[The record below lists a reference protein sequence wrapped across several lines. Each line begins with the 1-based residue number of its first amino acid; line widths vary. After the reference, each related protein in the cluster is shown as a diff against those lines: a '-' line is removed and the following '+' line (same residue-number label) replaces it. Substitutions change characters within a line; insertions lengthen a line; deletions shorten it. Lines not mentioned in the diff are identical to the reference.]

1 MKNKY
6 EKVKGC
12 LISMALSGE
21 FDVIVHGVNC
31 FCTQKSGLAP
41 QMVNAF
47 FTNKFYDE
55 QKGKGDINKL
65 GNIDYQVFMIHENES
80 RGFSPLFNGRS
91 DNKYIC
97 DLTVINAYTQFNYGK
112 NHSDGVD
119 KPLDYEAL
127 TLCMRKINRIFAGKK
142 IGMPKIGCGLA
153 GGDWNTV
160 EKIIKTELKNCNV
173 TIVEYGK

>member
-6 EKVKGC
+6 REAKGC

-41 QMVNAF
+41 QMVKAF
-47 FTNKFYDE
+47 GTDKFPME
-55 QKGKGDINKL
+55 HINSKGNMNKL
-65 GNIDYQVFMIHENES
+65 GQIDYQYYFMENGNISKGVVHLLNEK
-80 RGFSPLFNGRS
+80 P
-91 DNKYIC
+91 
-97 DLTVINAYTQFNYGK
+97 DLTVINAYTQYHYGK

-142 IGMPKIGCGLA
+142 IGIPCLIGCGLA
-153 GGDWNTV
+153 GGKEEIV
-160 EKIIKTELKNCNV
+160 LEIIKKELKDCDV
-173 TIVEYGK
+173 TIVYLNR